1 MNASPRKASPRP
13 RKAAASKTAGASP
26 GASPLAP
33 LAPPAAAQAP
43 AARQPQQPRGTARV
57 EMILA
62 AASQLIAESGTA
74 AVSIHA
80 VARRAKT
87 SIGSMYHFFP
97 HREGLLDALVQRH
110 LASIRAIN
118 EDIAKLSPATWRSLT
133 AQGAVDRLVT
143 PFIAHLRAHPDF
155 LALMH
160 GRVDTQEDAEFI
172 RGIRCMLAARLPQAS
187 SQETDDYAAVMHA
200 MAAGG
205 MHVGHERDAARQDVY
220 LREIPRALAA
230 YLALAEAG
238 Q

>member
-1 MNASPRKASPRP
+1 MLDRRELGNHEGRLSARSSHLSASAGRP
-13 RKAAASKTAGASP
+13 VWALLSA
-26 GASPLAP
+26 L
-33 LAPPAAAQAP
+33 
-43 AARQPQQPRGTARV
+43 GT
-57 EMILA
+57 
-62 AASQLIAESGTA
+62 
-74 AVSIHA
+74 
-80 VARRAKT
+80 
-87 SIGSMYHFFP
+87 
-97 HREGLLDALVQRH
+97 
-110 LASIRAIN
+110 
-118 EDIAKLSPATWRSLT
+118 
-133 AQGAVDRLVT
+133 LVT

-172 RGIRCMLAARLPQAS
+172 LGIRCMLAARMPQAS